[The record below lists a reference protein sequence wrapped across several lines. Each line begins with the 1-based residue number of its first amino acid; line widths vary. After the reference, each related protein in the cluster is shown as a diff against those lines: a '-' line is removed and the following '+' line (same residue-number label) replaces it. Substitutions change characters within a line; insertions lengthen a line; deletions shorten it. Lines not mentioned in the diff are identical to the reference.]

1 MLDLLPPADAFEN
14 LVLFALMTS
23 RNDQPNRP
31 ADSLLRRVS
40 EHALSSRIPRR
51 NQAVQVFAHDGVI
64 GRFNDR
70 REARAIAFGVFPSGD
85 VARDFRDADN
95 GGAPAA
101 DRRRGEGRLDTGAI
115 LANPYRLQ
123 VLNPL
128 PGSYPAAGRI
138 LFRRSIGRKDDA

>member
-1 MLDLLPPADAFEN
+1 MLDLLPAADAFEN
-14 LVLFALMTS
+14 LVLFALMTF

-40 EHALSSRIPRR
+40 EHALSSRIPRG
-51 NQAVQVFAHDGVI
+51 NHAVQVFAHDGVV

-95 GGAPAA
+95 GGAVCPE
-101 DRRRGEGRLDTGAI
+101 RRRGDGHPATGAI
-115 LANPYRLQ
+115 PACAY
-123 VLNPL
+123 PL
-128 PGSYPAAGRI
+128 PG
-138 LFRRSIGRKDDA
+138 